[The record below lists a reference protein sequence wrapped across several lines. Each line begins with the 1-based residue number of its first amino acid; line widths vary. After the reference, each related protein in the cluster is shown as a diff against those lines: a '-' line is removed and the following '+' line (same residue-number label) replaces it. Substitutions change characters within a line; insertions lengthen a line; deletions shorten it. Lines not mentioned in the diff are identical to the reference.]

1 MSVEWWPDVIN
12 KTLSQNTP
20 QSSPGFR
27 ILPAF
32 YIEIFRIVWSL
43 RIFSCMWGHNGGV
56 KLYVSITETL
66 KQRCGEPRNI
76 APATTCQICSR
87 LVWSEIWDI
96 PTDPIWKV
104 NCNVSPVVISQ
115 DEIVEKGHLLAGM
128 LSQCSHHLE
137 FSSLNFS
144 QLQSSFHTTPSPV
157 RLRERGR
164 GSPGYSSFVFMV

>member
-1 MSVEWWPDVIN
+1 MFTS
-12 KTLSQNTP
+12 
-20 QSSPGFR
+20 G
-27 ILPAF
+27 
-32 YIEIFRIVWSL
+32 
-43 RIFSCMWGHNGGV
+43 
-56 KLYVSITETL
+56 
-66 KQRCGEPRNI
+66 
-76 APATTCQICSR
+76 

-128 LSQCSHHLE
+128 LSLCSHHLE

-157 RLRERGR
+157 KLREGEREGR
-164 GSPGYSSFVFMV
+164 QDILHLYSWSSGEGGGRWWRRAISSSQLKCIGCSDSASNNWWENISIRQTWAGQAGAGTCVGCPGLILASQMSPISSDLASTAQLGSS